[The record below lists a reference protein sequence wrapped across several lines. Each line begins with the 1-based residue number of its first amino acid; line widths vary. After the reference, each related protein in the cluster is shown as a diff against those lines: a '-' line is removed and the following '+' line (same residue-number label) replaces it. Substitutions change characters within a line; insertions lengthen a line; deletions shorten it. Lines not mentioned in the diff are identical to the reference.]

1 MAAAARL
8 SVWKSIALGA
18 CHYLVTC
25 RRPQQLTAWLTFG
38 GLDSLPRHLAFDGYG
53 SLPLGSALD
62 GLGSLPIGTALSD
75 HGVSPQGMASTA
87 LTARPLAQGSI
98 ANNSPLGWRLWL
110 DNYGSLPLGRLL
122 YRHSSA
128 LAACHSVTRSTGLG
142 SLPLGS
148 ALDDQG
154 GSPLV
159 LFKHDCFG
167 RLPLGMGL
175 DGLGSLPLGLELT

>member
-75 HGVSPQGMASTA
+75 HGVSP
-87 LTARPLAQGSI
+87 
-98 ANNSPLGWRLWL
+98 
-110 DNYGSLPLGRLL
+110 
-122 YRHSSA
+122 
-128 LAACHSVTRSTGLG
+128 
-142 SLPLGS
+142 
-148 ALDDQG
+148 
-154 GSPLV
+154 LV
-159 LFKHDCFG
+159 LLF
-167 RLPLGMGL
+167 
-175 DGLGSLPLGLELT
+175 